1 MCFVSFFGGDA
12 SNPTLNMARKTV
24 LETTANLC
32 RTLTCISF
40 WKAKGE
46 KKYLLFKLWGS
57 WGKTI
62 TDSMFICDGAT
73 RHKEREPCRGIFP
86 DSWGGYNQYSQ
97 TRARTCDC
105 AVYFFPLLLYEE
117 WSNQARKRVSSVCRR
132 VKRDFQNNPLSRWG
146 FFFYFSVLPFAVLW
160 VSFKIAE
167 EMTIIAQ
174 TLSSWMAGP
183 FFFFFSFFREPCTIT
198 VLHVHTCDGAVL
210 LFGLLTGH
218 ILSNEMLN
226 CFMLGVEAEVIHVSR
241 IKLLYSI
248 LQPRWDCGC
257 SSIFNK
263 CLFPRRPCWALWVN
277 SVQEGKACSP
287 HSGAL

>member
-1 MCFVSFFGGDA
+1 M
-12 SNPTLNMARKTV
+12 PRKTV
-24 LETTANLC
+24 SETTANLC

-73 RHKEREPCRGIFP
+73 RHKERATMPRDFPRLLRRVQPIFP
-86 DSWGGYNQYSQ
+86 NPCQDVWLCCILFS
-97 TRARTCDC
+97 
-105 AVYFFPLLLYEE
+105 LLLYEE

-146 FFFYFSVLPFAVLW
+146 FFFIFLYYFLLYCECVSRLPRKWQLLPRRCLPEW
-160 VSFKIAE
+160 
-167 EMTIIAQ
+167 Q
-174 TLSSWMAGP
+174 DL
-183 FFFFFSFFREPCTIT
+183 FFFSFFREPRTIT

-226 CFMLGVEAEVIHVSR
+226 CFILGVEAEVIHVSR

>member
-1 MCFVSFFGGDA
+1 MELHG
-12 SNPTLNMARKTV
+12 T
-24 LETTANLC
+24 
-32 RTLTCISF
+32 
-40 WKAKGE
+40 
-46 KKYLLFKLWGS
+46 KK
-57 WGKTI
+57 
-62 TDSMFICDGAT
+62 
-73 RHKEREPCRGIFP
+73 EQPCRGIFP

-105 AVYFFPLLLYEE
+105 AVYFFP
-117 WSNQARKRVSSVCRR
+117 SFFMKNDQIKHGKRVSSVCRR

-146 FFFYFSVLPFAVLW
+146 FFFLFLCITFCCIVSVFQ
-160 VSFKIAE
+160 E

-183 FFFFFSFFREPCTIT
+183 FFFSFFREPRAIT

-226 CFMLGVEAEVIHVSR
+226 CFILGAEAEVIHVSR